1 MKILQ
6 TDFIPLKENIL
17 VKKYTFINENNIDL
31 DVKFFIHSG
40 LLSDKNNFVSCQ
52 MIDNGMVQYSHDFM
66 FSTIAKQERLYSYQ
80 IHKSKKNIKT
90 GIINDKDYIG
100 MSNDSSVEY
109 DVNIIKPN
117 SKKEITICIILQ
129 EQPSSMHDFEKEI
142 KDKKILVDFYASWC
156 GPCRMLTEV
165 LESIEDKIDILKVDV
180 DKFPEI
186 ARKYGVMSIPNLFL
200 FENNQIIK
208 NQVGFLNENELLDF
222 INEK

>member
-1 MKILQ
+1 MIKYL
-6 TDFIPLKENIL
+6 EN
-17 VKKYTFINENNIDL
+17 
-31 DVKFFIHSG
+31 
-40 LLSDKNNFVSCQ
+40 
-52 MIDNGMVQYSHDFM
+52 
-66 FSTIAKQERLYSYQ
+66 
-80 IHKSKKNIKT
+80 
-90 GIINDKDYIG
+90 
-100 MSNDSSVEY
+100 
-109 DVNIIKPN
+109 
-117 SKKEITICIILQ
+117 
-129 EQPSSMHDFEKEI
+129 DFEKEI

-165 LESIEDKIDILKVDV
+165 LESIEDKIDILQVDV

>member
-1 MKILQ
+1 MIKYL
-6 TDFIPLKENIL
+6 EN
-17 VKKYTFINENNIDL
+17 
-31 DVKFFIHSG
+31 
-40 LLSDKNNFVSCQ
+40 
-52 MIDNGMVQYSHDFM
+52 
-66 FSTIAKQERLYSYQ
+66 
-80 IHKSKKNIKT
+80 
-90 GIINDKDYIG
+90 
-100 MSNDSSVEY
+100 
-109 DVNIIKPN
+109 
-117 SKKEITICIILQ
+117 
-129 EQPSSMHDFEKEI
+129 DFEKEI

-208 NQVGFLNENELLDF
+208 NQVGFLNEKELLDF

>member
-1 MKILQ
+1 MIKYL
-6 TDFIPLKENIL
+6 EN
-17 VKKYTFINENNIDL
+17 
-31 DVKFFIHSG
+31 
-40 LLSDKNNFVSCQ
+40 
-52 MIDNGMVQYSHDFM
+52 
-66 FSTIAKQERLYSYQ
+66 
-80 IHKSKKNIKT
+80 
-90 GIINDKDYIG
+90 
-100 MSNDSSVEY
+100 
-109 DVNIIKPN
+109 
-117 SKKEITICIILQ
+117 
-129 EQPSSMHDFEKEI
+129 DFEKEI

-208 NQVGFLNENELLDF
+208 NQVGFLNENELIDF

>member
-1 MKILQ
+1 MIKYL
-6 TDFIPLKENIL
+6 EN
-17 VKKYTFINENNIDL
+17 
-31 DVKFFIHSG
+31 
-40 LLSDKNNFVSCQ
+40 
-52 MIDNGMVQYSHDFM
+52 
-66 FSTIAKQERLYSYQ
+66 
-80 IHKSKKNIKT
+80 
-90 GIINDKDYIG
+90 
-100 MSNDSSVEY
+100 
-109 DVNIIKPN
+109 
-117 SKKEITICIILQ
+117 
-129 EQPSSMHDFEKEI
+129 DFEKEI

-186 ARKYGVMSIPNLFL
+186 DRKYGVMSIPNLFL

>member
-1 MKILQ
+1 MIKYL
-6 TDFIPLKENIL
+6 EN
-17 VKKYTFINENNIDL
+17 
-31 DVKFFIHSG
+31 
-40 LLSDKNNFVSCQ
+40 
-52 MIDNGMVQYSHDFM
+52 
-66 FSTIAKQERLYSYQ
+66 
-80 IHKSKKNIKT
+80 
-90 GIINDKDYIG
+90 
-100 MSNDSSVEY
+100 
-109 DVNIIKPN
+109 
-117 SKKEITICIILQ
+117 
-129 EQPSSMHDFEKEI
+129 DFEKEI

-200 FENNQIIK
+200 FENNQVIK

>member
-1 MKILQ
+1 MIKYL
-6 TDFIPLKENIL
+6 EN
-17 VKKYTFINENNIDL
+17 
-31 DVKFFIHSG
+31 
-40 LLSDKNNFVSCQ
+40 
-52 MIDNGMVQYSHDFM
+52 
-66 FSTIAKQERLYSYQ
+66 
-80 IHKSKKNIKT
+80 
-90 GIINDKDYIG
+90 
-100 MSNDSSVEY
+100 
-109 DVNIIKPN
+109 
-117 SKKEITICIILQ
+117 
-129 EQPSSMHDFEKEI
+129 DFEKEI

-156 GPCRMLTEV
+156 GLCRMLTEV

>member
-1 MKILQ
+1 MIKYL
-6 TDFIPLKENIL
+6 EN
-17 VKKYTFINENNIDL
+17 
-31 DVKFFIHSG
+31 
-40 LLSDKNNFVSCQ
+40 
-52 MIDNGMVQYSHDFM
+52 
-66 FSTIAKQERLYSYQ
+66 
-80 IHKSKKNIKT
+80 
-90 GIINDKDYIG
+90 
-100 MSNDSSVEY
+100 
-109 DVNIIKPN
+109 
-117 SKKEITICIILQ
+117 
-129 EQPSSMHDFEKEI
+129 DFEKEI

-186 ARKYGVMSIPNLFL
+186 ARKYGVMSIPNLIL

>member
-1 MKILQ
+1 MIKYL
-6 TDFIPLKENIL
+6 EN
-17 VKKYTFINENNIDL
+17 
-31 DVKFFIHSG
+31 
-40 LLSDKNNFVSCQ
+40 
-52 MIDNGMVQYSHDFM
+52 
-66 FSTIAKQERLYSYQ
+66 
-80 IHKSKKNIKT
+80 
-90 GIINDKDYIG
+90 
-100 MSNDSSVEY
+100 
-109 DVNIIKPN
+109 
-117 SKKEITICIILQ
+117 
-129 EQPSSMHDFEKEI
+129 DFEKEI

-208 NQVGFLNENELLDF
+208 NQVGFLNENKLLDF

>member
-1 MKILQ
+1 MIKYL
-6 TDFIPLKENIL
+6 EN
-17 VKKYTFINENNIDL
+17 
-31 DVKFFIHSG
+31 
-40 LLSDKNNFVSCQ
+40 
-52 MIDNGMVQYSHDFM
+52 
-66 FSTIAKQERLYSYQ
+66 
-80 IHKSKKNIKT
+80 
-90 GIINDKDYIG
+90 
-100 MSNDSSVEY
+100 
-109 DVNIIKPN
+109 
-117 SKKEITICIILQ
+117 
-129 EQPSSMHDFEKEI
+129 DFEKEI

-222 INEK
+222 IDEK